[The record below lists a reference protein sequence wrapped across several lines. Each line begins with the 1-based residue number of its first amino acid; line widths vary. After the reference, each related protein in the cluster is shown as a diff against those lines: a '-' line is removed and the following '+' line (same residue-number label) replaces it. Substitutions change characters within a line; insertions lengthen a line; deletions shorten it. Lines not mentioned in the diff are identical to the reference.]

1 MRDAVL
7 TRRLILLFAL
17 TVAAG
22 CQPAPAAPPEPLRVF
37 SSNGVRVL
45 LDDVRP
51 LLEQAAGRPLAIDYS
66 TAAGLR
72 RRIEESDVPD
82 VAVLT
87 AAIVAELATTGRL
100 AGDTRRDLA
109 RIGVG
114 IGVRAGAPT
123 AEVSTAEALKT
134 FLLGARSVVFTAEG
148 QSRAT
153 IDAAFERL
161 GIVDAMRART
171 LLRGPGEAPGLVAR
185 GEAEVV
191 LTLVSEIAE
200 VPGVTLVGPFPP
212 ELQRYVTFTAA
223 RAAQLPDPSAADRL
237 LAALAGPEVAAR
249 LAAHGLEPPP
259 PATR

>member
-1 MRDAVL
+1 MRDA
-7 TRRLILLFAL
+7 TMARRLIPLLAL
-17 TVAAG
+17 LAAVA
-22 CQPAPAAPPEPLRVF
+22 CQPAPAAPPSPLRVF
-37 SSNGVRVL
+37 SSNGVRAL

-51 LLEQAAGRPLAIDYS
+51 LLEHAAGRPLAIDYS

-72 RRIEESDVPD
+72 RRIDEGDVPD

-87 AAIVAELATTGRL
+87 APIVAELATAGRL
-100 AGDTRRDLA
+100 AGDTRRDLT

-123 AEVSTAEALKT
+123 ADVSTADAVKAL
-134 FLLGARSVVFTAEG
+134 LLGARSVVFTAEG

-200 VPGVTLVGPFPP
+200 VAGVTLVGPFPP

-223 RAAQLPDPSAADRL
+223 RAAQLPDPAPADRL
-237 LAALAGPEVAAR
+237 LAALASPEVAAR

-259 PATR
+259 PSTR